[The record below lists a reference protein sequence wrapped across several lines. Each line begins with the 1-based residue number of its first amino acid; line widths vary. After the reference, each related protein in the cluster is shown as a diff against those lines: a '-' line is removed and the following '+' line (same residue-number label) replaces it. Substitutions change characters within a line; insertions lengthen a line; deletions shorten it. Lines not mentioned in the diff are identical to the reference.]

1 MIFLNYF
8 VLNTYDNTNSNTI
21 WLRSTDYQLYGK
33 QISDTFSEDSAGILN
48 QELIES
54 EGIKYSELIL
64 NWIKRL
70 MLMSTIV
77 LISLVVIYQY

>member
-1 MIFLNYF
+1 MIFLNSF
-8 VLNTYDNTNSNTI
+8 VLNRNDNTNSNTI
-21 WLRSTDYQLYGK
+21 WLRSTDYQLYSK
-33 QISDTFSEDSAGILN
+33 QISDTFSEDAVGILD

-70 MLMSTIV
+70 MVMGIIV